1 MLNKIVFR
9 NVFIMVLSILLLMAF
24 SLPAMAVDNASPR

>member
-9 NVFIMVLSILLLMAF
+9 NVFIMVLSILRLMVF
-24 SLPAMAVDNASPR
+24 SLPAQWLQRDGCG